1 MTNPKPQLQEEKCTD
16 RLAHYPVGKEL
27 KRRKDQPQKW
37 EKRILD
43 ACAGDP
49 IAVTMLVI
57 CKEEREKAIQEERE
71 SWLNQSANQ
80 HDQKIRAH
88 EREEVIREC
97 IDSIKKMS
105 WASWRAE
112 EVLNN
117 LLKK

>member
-1 MTNPKPQLQEEKCTD
+1 MSMTNPKPQ
-16 RLAHYPVGKEL
+16 
-27 KRRKDQPQKW
+27 PQW

-43 ACAGDP
+43 VCNGDP

-57 CKEEREKAIQEERE
+57 CKEEREKAERIGFDRAM
-71 SWLNQSANQ
+71 QSVPNPNYS
-80 HDQKIRAH
+80 
-88 EREEVIREC
+88 EEEVQRQRKEARKEGIREC